1 MSNLPFYAAN
11 SQEEFH
17 VSRGSFAG
25 LAALTL
31 LSGGSAFGQT
41 KPPANAP
48 PAPEKTEA
56 PKVPAAVPPE
66 TTGLPIDPKS
76 YVIGPED
83 IILIKVW
90 READFTGPKGVRPDG
105 KITLPLIGDLQASG
119 LTPDRL
125 ATQLKQA
132 LSEYVKQ
139 PDVTVEVIQVNSK
152 RYTVTGEVN
161 RPSMFPLVVAVHVFD
176 AINIAGGFRDFA
188 NKKDILIL
196 RSDGKRFHF
205 SYQDYVKGKNLDKNI
220 LLENGDT
227 VIVK

>member
-1 MSNLPFYAAN
+1 MDNKNGRQKFVGGVFDVPRRSLAIF
-11 SQEEFH
+11 
-17 VSRGSFAG
+17 
-25 LAALTL
+25 AALT
-31 LSGGSAFGQT
+31 AFSIGLAVGQ
-41 KPPANAP
+41 KPPVNP
-48 PAPEKTEA
+48 PPVPEKVEA
-56 PKVPAAVPPE
+56 PKVPTSVTPE
-66 TTGLPIDPKS
+66 TTGLAIDPKS

-105 KITLPLIGDLQASG
+105 KITLPLVGDLQAAG

-125 ATQLKQA
+125 AVQLKQA

-139 PDVTVEVIQVNSK
+139 PDVTVEVMQVNSK
-152 RYTVTGEVN
+152 RYTITGEVN
-161 RPSMFPLVVAVHVFD
+161 RASAFPLVVAIHVFE

-196 RSDGKRFHF
+196 RADGKRFHF
-205 SYQDYVKGKNLDKNI
+205 NYQDYVKGKNMDKNI

-227 VIVK
+227 IIVK

>member
-1 MSNLPFYAAN
+1 M
-11 SQEEFH
+11 
-17 VSRGSFAG
+17 SRGN
-25 LAALTL
+25 LAIALTIFAL
-31 LSGGSAFGQT
+31 GFASGQT
-41 KPPANAP
+41 RPQPTNPPE
-48 PAPEKTEA
+48 PEKAEA
-56 PKVPAAVPPE
+56 PKTPAAVAPDA
-66 TTGLPIDPKS
+66 TGLPIDPKS

-90 READFTGPKGVRPDG
+90 REPDFTGPKGVRPDG
-105 KITLPLIGDLQASG
+105 KITLPLIGDLQAGG

-125 ATQLKQA
+125 TAQLKQA

-161 RPSMFPLVVAVHVFD
+161 RPNAYPMVVAVHVFD
-176 AINIAGGFRDFA
+176 AINIAGGFREFA
-188 NKKDILIL
+188 NKKDILVL
-196 RSDGKRFHF
+196 RGDGKRFHF
-205 SYQDYVKGKNLDKNI
+205 NYQEYVKGKNVDKNI

>member
-1 MSNLPFYAAN
+1 
-11 SQEEFH
+11 
-17 VSRGSFAG
+17 VSRRSLAV

-31 LSGGSAFGQT
+31 FSRGFADAQT
-41 KPPANAP
+41 TPPANAP
-48 PAPEKTEA
+48 PVAEKAEA
-56 PKVPAAVPPE
+56 PKVPTSVAPD

-125 ATQLKQA
+125 AAQLKQA

-152 RYTVTGEVN
+152 RYTVTGEV
-161 RPSMFPLVVAVHVFD
+161 MHATAFPMVVAVHVFD

-196 RSDGKRFHF
+196 RTDGRRFHF
-205 SYQDYVKGKNLDKNI
+205 NYQDFVKGKNMDKNI

>member
-1 MSNLPFYAAN
+1 MFC
-11 SQEEFH
+11 
-17 VSRGSFAG
+17 GSLAVALTIFAG
-25 LAALTL
+25 GFAV
-31 LSGGSAFGQT
+31 GQT
-41 KPPANAP
+41 RAQATA
-48 PAPEKTEA
+48 APETEKAEA
-56 PKVPAAVPPE
+56 PKTPAAIPPDA
-66 TTGLPIDPKS
+66 TGLPIDPKS

-90 READFTGPKGVRPDG
+90 REPDFTGPKGVRPDG
-105 KITLPLIGDLQASG
+105 KITLPLIGDLQAGG

-125 ATQLKQA
+125 TAQLKQA

-139 PDVTVEVIQVNSK
+139 PDVTVEVLQVNSK

-161 RPSMFPLVVAVHVFD
+161 HPTAYPLVVAVHVFD

-188 NKKDILIL
+188 NKKDILIV
-196 RSDGKRFHF
+196 RTGGTRFHF
-205 SYQDYVKGKNLDKNI
+205 NYQDFVKGKNLDKNI

>member
-1 MSNLPFYAAN
+1 MSRRSLAVVTALTL
-11 SQEEFH
+11 
-17 VSRGSFAG
+17 VSAG
-25 LAALTL
+25 LAM
-31 LSGGSAFGQT
+31 GQ
-41 KPPANAP
+41 KQPANPPAVT
-48 PAPEKTEA
+48 EKAEA
-56 PKVPAAVPPE
+56 PKVPSSVAAD

-105 KITLPLIGDLQASG
+105 KITLPLVGDLQASG

-125 ATQLKQA
+125 AVQLKQA

-161 RPSMFPLVVAVHVFD
+161 RATAFPLVVAVHVFD

-196 RSDGKRFHF
+196 RADGKRFHF
-205 SYQDYVKGKNLDKNI
+205 NYQDYVKGKNLDKNI

>member
-1 MSNLPFYAAN
+1 MSSRSLAVVTALTL
-11 SQEEFH
+11 
-17 VSRGSFAG
+17 VSAG
-25 LAALTL
+25 LAI
-31 LSGGSAFGQT
+31 GQ
-41 KPPANAP
+41 KPPANP
-48 PAPEKTEA
+48 PTVTEKAEA
-56 PKVPAAVPPE
+56 PKVPSSVTPD

-125 ATQLKQA
+125 AVQLKQA

-152 RYTVTGEVN
+152 RYTITGEVN
-161 RPSMFPLVVAVHVFD
+161 RASAFPLVVAVHVFD

-188 NKKDILIL
+188 NRKDILIL
-196 RSDGKRFHF
+196 RADGKRLHF
-205 SYQDYVKGKNLDKNI
+205 NYQDYVKGKNLDKNV

-227 VIVK
+227 IIVK

>member
-1 MSNLPFYAAN
+1 
-11 SQEEFH
+11 
-17 VSRGSFAG
+17 VSRRSPAL
-25 LAALTL
+25 LATLTIF
-31 LSGGSAFGQT
+31 SIGCAVGQT
-41 KPPANAP
+41 TPPANVP
-48 PAPEKTEA
+48 PVVEKPEA
-56 PKVPAAVPPE
+56 PKVPATVAPD

-105 KITLPLIGDLQASG
+105 KITLPLVGDLQAAG

-125 ATQLKQA
+125 ASQLKQA

-152 RYTVTGEVN
+152 RYTITGEVN
-161 RPSMFPLVVAVHVFD
+161 RASAFPLVVAVHVFD

-205 SYQDYVKGKNLDKNI
+205 NYQEYVKGKNMDKNI

-227 VIVK
+227 IIVK

>member
-1 MSNLPFYAAN
+1 MF
-11 SQEEFH
+11 
-17 VSRGSFAG
+17 RGS
-25 LAALTL
+25 LAVLVALTFF
-31 LSGGSAFGQT
+31 SGGFIFGQA
-41 KPPANAP
+41 KQPATAP
-48 PAPEKTEA
+48 PAPEKAEA
-56 PKVPAAVPPE
+56 PKVPASVAPD

-90 READFTGPKGVRPDG
+90 READFSGPKGVRPDG

-161 RPSMFPLVVAVHVFD
+161 RASAFPMVIAVHVFD

-196 RSDGKRFHF
+196 RADGKRFHF
-205 SYQDYVKGKNLDKNI
+205 NYQDFVKGKNMDKNI

>member
-1 MSNLPFYAAN
+1 
-11 SQEEFH
+11 
-17 VSRGSFAG
+17 VSSRSLAVVTALTLVSAG
-25 LAALTL
+25 LAI
-31 LSGGSAFGQT
+31 GQ
-41 KPPANAP
+41 KPPANP
-48 PAPEKTEA
+48 PTVTEKAEA
-56 PKVPAAVPPE
+56 PKVPSSVTPD

-125 ATQLKQA
+125 AVQLKQA

-152 RYTVTGEVN
+152 RYTITGEVN
-161 RPSMFPLVVAVHVFD
+161 RASAFPLVVAVHVFD

-188 NKKDILIL
+188 NRKDILIL
-196 RSDGKRFHF
+196 RADGKRLHF
-205 SYQDYVKGKNLDKNI
+205 NYQDYVKGKNLDKNV

-227 VIVK
+227 IIVK

>member
-1 MSNLPFYAAN
+1 MRQNF
-11 SQEEFH
+11 EEGVLD
-17 VSRGSFAG
+17 VSSRSLAVVTALTLVSAG
-25 LAALTL
+25 LAI
-31 LSGGSAFGQT
+31 GQ
-41 KPPANAP
+41 KPPANP
-48 PAPEKTEA
+48 PTVTEKAEA
-56 PKVPAAVPPE
+56 PKVPSSVTPD

-125 ATQLKQA
+125 AVQLKQA

-152 RYTVTGEVN
+152 RYTITGEVN
-161 RPSMFPLVVAVHVFD
+161 RASAFPLVVAVHVFD

-188 NKKDILIL
+188 NRKDILIL
-196 RSDGKRFHF
+196 RADGKRLHF
-205 SYQDYVKGKNLDKNI
+205 NYQDYVKGKNLDKNV

-227 VIVK
+227 IIVK

>member
-1 MSNLPFYAAN
+1 M
-11 SQEEFH
+11 
-17 VSRGSFAG
+17 
-25 LAALTL
+25 LAALTIW
-31 LSGGSAFGQT
+31 SGGFAIGQT

-48 PAPEKTEA
+48 PAPEKPEA
-56 PKVPAAVPPE
+56 PKVPSSLAPDV
-66 TTGLPIDPKS
+66 TGLPIDPKS
-76 YVIGPED
+76 YIIGPED

-105 KITLPLIGDLQASG
+105 KITLPLIGDLQAAG

-125 ATQLKQA
+125 SAQLKQA
-132 LSEYVKQ
+132 LSEYVKS

-152 RYTVTGEVN
+152 RYTVTGEVT
-161 RPSMFPLVVAVHVFD
+161 RPSAFPLVMAVHVFD

-188 NKKDILIL
+188 NKKDILVL
-196 RSDGKRFHF
+196 RADGKRFHF
-205 SYQDYVKGKNLDKNI
+205 NYQDYVKGKNLDKNI

>member
-1 MSNLPFYAAN
+1 M
-11 SQEEFH
+11 
-17 VSRGSFAG
+17 SRGSLA
-25 LAALTL
+25 LVAALTL
-31 LSGGSAFGQT
+31 LSTGLAVGQN
-41 KPPANAP
+41 PPANP
-48 PAPEKTEA
+48 PPVTEKAEA
-56 PKVPAAVPPE
+56 PKVPTNVAPD

-76 YVIGPED
+76 YVIGAED

-125 ATQLKQA
+125 AVQLKQA

-161 RPSMFPLVVAVHVFD
+161 RSSAFPLVVAVHVFD

-196 RSDGKRFHF
+196 RADGKRFHF
-205 SYQDYVKGKNLDKNI
+205 NYQDYVKGKNLDKNI

>member
-1 MSNLPFYAAN
+1 
-11 SQEEFH
+11 
-17 VSRGSFAG
+17 VSRGS
-25 LAALTL
+25 LAVLATLTIF
-31 LSGGSAFGQT
+31 LSGFSTGQT
-41 KPPANAP
+41 PPANVP
-48 PAPEKTEA
+48 PPPEKAEA
-56 PKVPAAVPPE
+56 PKVPAAVAPDA
-66 TTGLPIDPKS
+66 TGLPIDPKS

-161 RPSMFPLVVAVHVFD
+161 RATAYPMVVAVHVFD
-176 AINIAGGFRDFA
+176 AINLAGGFREFA

-196 RSDGKRFHF
+196 RADGKRFHF
-205 SYQDYVKGKNLDKNI
+205 NYQDYVKGKNMDKNI

>member
-1 MSNLPFYAAN
+1 MRQNF
-11 SQEEFH
+11 EEGVLD
-17 VSRGSFAG
+17 VSSRSLAVVTALTLVSAG
-25 LAALTL
+25 LAI
-31 LSGGSAFGQT
+31 GQ
-41 KPPANAP
+41 KPPANP
-48 PAPEKTEA
+48 PTVTEKAEA
-56 PKVPAAVPPE
+56 PKVPSSVTPD

-105 KITLPLIGDLQASG
+105 KITLPLIGDLQAGG

-125 ATQLKQA
+125 TAQLKQA

-152 RYTVTGEVN
+152 RYTVTGEVT
-161 RPSMFPLVVAVHVFD
+161 RPNAYPMVVAVHVFD

-205 SYQDYVKGKNLDKNI
+205 NYQEYVKGKNLDKNI